1 MHEVSINGCDSLMGD
16 TALSAASASG
26 QNGSCLVLI
35 RRGASISCANLK
47 ESFPLHMATRQGHWG
62 VADTLLKEGADPN
75 QLDGG
80 QRTALMIA
88 ALEGHLVRLMMIYY
102 RQCQN
107 TSLQQNIAIIQF
119 YPSGTLR
126 IAYFSRSKVRPR
138 RPRRPFSSKLGLSQR
153 PKPNGNFTNQTRL

>member
-1 MHEVSINGCDSLMGD
+1 MHCISALTFSYHLGIGILLQYYIISKLHLNLQVLEYLLDMHEVSINGCDSLMGD

-88 ALEGHLVRLMMIYY
+88 ALEGHLV
-102 RQCQN
+102 
-107 TSLQQNIAIIQF
+107 S
-119 YPSGTLR
+119 
-126 IAYFSRSKVRPR
+126 
-138 RPRRPFSSKLGLSQR
+138 
-153 PKPNGNFTNQTRL
+153 

>member
-88 ALEGHLVRLMMIYY
+88 ALEGHLV
-102 RQCQN
+102 
-107 TSLQQNIAIIQF
+107 S
-119 YPSGTLR
+119 
-126 IAYFSRSKVRPR
+126 
-138 RPRRPFSSKLGLSQR
+138 
-153 PKPNGNFTNQTRL
+153 

>member
-1 MHEVSINGCDSLMGD
+1 MSDNINGELRIPEGSTALHVIPHGRKIINFHSVKSLNLPPHLPHFQVLEYLLDMHEVSINGCDSLMGD
-16 TALSAASASG
+16 TALTAASASG

-88 ALEGHLVRLMMIYY
+88 ALEGHLV
-102 RQCQN
+102 
-107 TSLQQNIAIIQF
+107 S
-119 YPSGTLR
+119 
-126 IAYFSRSKVRPR
+126 
-138 RPRRPFSSKLGLSQR
+138 
-153 PKPNGNFTNQTRL
+153 

>member
-1 MHEVSINGCDSLMGD
+1 MHCISALTFSYHLGIGILLQYYIISKLHLNLQVLEYLLDMHEVSINGCDSLMGD
-16 TALSAASASG
+16 TALTAASASG

-88 ALEGHLVRLMMIYY
+88 ALEGHLV
-102 RQCQN
+102 
-107 TSLQQNIAIIQF
+107 S
-119 YPSGTLR
+119 
-126 IAYFSRSKVRPR
+126 
-138 RPRRPFSSKLGLSQR
+138 
-153 PKPNGNFTNQTRL
+153 

>member
-1 MHEVSINGCDSLMGD
+1 MQVLEYLLDMHEVSINGCDSLMGD
-16 TALSAASASG
+16 TALTAASASG

-88 ALEGHLVRLMMIYY
+88 ALEGHLVR
-102 RQCQN
+102 
-107 TSLQQNIAIIQF
+107 
-119 YPSGTLR
+119 
-126 IAYFSRSKVRPR
+126 
-138 RPRRPFSSKLGLSQR
+138 
-153 PKPNGNFTNQTRL
+153 